1 MPVLGGLHVEAD
13 PEAIT
18 LTATG
23 RYRLSTR
30 TLVPAE
36 PTTTTWGATVDGDDL
51 RTVVT
56 EIRRSAPVGV
66 EAAPRGVWLR
76 MTDREDQHCRLLPED
91 FPDYRLML
99 ASLPEISTRVT
110 VPKVPLLRA
119 LEEHL
124 GARIAVR
131 VRDRGMDVE
140 FGDEHPGRRLPAAAT
155 GAAVRISFELTPF
168 YPAVST
174 TSAPTW

>member
-99 ASLPEISTRVT
+99 ASLPVSTRVT